1 MQNLPMKKMQSR
13 YLYKISSRTQVGNA
27 YLESIFKK
35 KNIFVNYYLAKIIDL
50 QVFLNK
56 CKTLT

>member
-1 MQNLPMKKMQSR
+1 MKKMQSR